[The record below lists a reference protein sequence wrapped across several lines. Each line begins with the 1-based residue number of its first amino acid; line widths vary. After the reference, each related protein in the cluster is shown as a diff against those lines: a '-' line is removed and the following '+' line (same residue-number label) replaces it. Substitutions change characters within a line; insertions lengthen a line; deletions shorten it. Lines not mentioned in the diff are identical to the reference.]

1 MPSLARIVA
10 GIALLLAATRAG
22 AAETVTMGWTPS
34 TPMAPALIATDK
46 GYFARLGLAPDL
58 DAFRGA
64 MDAMAALATGQ
75 LDVSLGGVTA
85 GLFNGI
91 ARGLDARVV
100 APLSIQPPAPGST
113 PLVVRKDLWDG
124 GTIRAAADLK
134 GRKVAVN
141 GAGNGIDYKL
151 SLILAT
157 AGMSLKDI
165 DVTKL
170 GFAEMVTALTTK
182 GIDAGVVGEPFATL
196 AVRQGHG
203 VIMMKESDA
212 GKGDVTTF
220 VLFSGKFIR
229 ERPDVAVRF
238 LKGLRQ
244 GMLDLTDG
252 KWREPENVAILIKY
266 LKTDRDIL
274 LASTFAEFDPS
285 LAIDKYLDSIRR
297 QEAMHRKNG
306 FLNYAEPLDA
316 AVMLDTALAKEARGG

>member
-10 GIALLLAATRAG
+10 GIILVLAATQAG
-22 AAETVTMGWTPS
+22 AAETVTVGWTPS
-34 TPMAPALIATDK
+34 TPMAPALIAADK
-46 GYFARLGLAPDL
+46 GYFARLGIAPDL

-85 GLFNGI
+85 GFFNSI

-113 PLVVRKDLWDG
+113 PLVVRKDLWDAG
-124 GTIRAAADLK
+124 AIRAAADLK

-141 GAGNGIDYKL
+141 GAGNGVDYRL
-151 SLILAT
+151 SLILASM
-157 AGMSLKDI
+157 GMSLKDA

-170 GFAEMVTALTTK
+170 GFPDMVTALRTK
-182 GIDAGVVGEPFATL
+182 GIDAAVIGEPFGTL
-196 AVRQGHG
+196 AAKEGLG
-203 VIMMKESDA
+203 VILMKESEI
-212 GKGDVTTF
+212 GRGDVNTF

-229 ERPDVAVRF
+229 ERRDFAVRF
-238 LKGLRQ
+238 LKGVRQ
-244 GMLDLTDG
+244 GMLDIQGD
-252 KWREPENVAILIKY
+252 KWRAPDNVAILTKY
-266 LKTDRDIL
+266 LKTDRDVF
-274 LASTFAEFDPS
+274 LASSFPEFDPS
-285 LAIDKYLDSIRR
+285 LAIDQHLDSIRR

-316 AVMLDTALAKEARGG
+316 AAMLDTTLAKEARGE